1 MIYSIFENRMEISYE
16 PINILLL
23 EIINFIT
30 KMWNYYKGVEI
41 DVDNN
46 KTEI

>member
-30 KMWNYYKGVEI
+30 KMWYKEVEI

>member
-30 KMWNYYKGVEI
+30 KMWYKGVEI